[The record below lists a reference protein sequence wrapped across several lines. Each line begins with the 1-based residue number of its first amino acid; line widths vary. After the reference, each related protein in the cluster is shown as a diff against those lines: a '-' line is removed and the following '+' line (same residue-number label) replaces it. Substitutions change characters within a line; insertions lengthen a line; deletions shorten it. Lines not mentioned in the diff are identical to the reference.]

1 MTKKVTDR
9 KEGYVMA
16 LTKTQLKEILSAAG
30 CPADKAEAAIT
41 QIMDGHLASV
51 NALREERDNYKADA
65 EKLPAVQKEL
75 DGYKAQGGDS
85 YKDKYEKEHKDFEDY
100 KSQQTAK
107 ELLANKTSAYRS
119 MLKEAGVSDKR
130 IDTVIKAST
139 PTIESLELD
148 KDGKVKNSGDVVK
161 AIKTDWADFI
171 TKDGVKGAETPT
183 PPGGNSGKVLTKEE
197 ILKIKDTSERQAA
210 WGEFLKA
217 QQSG

>member
-30 CPADKAEAAIT
+30 CPAEKADAAIA

-51 NALREERDNYKADA
+51 NALREERDTYKADA
-65 EKLPAVQKEL
+65 ERLPAVQKEL

-85 YKDKYEKEHKDFEDY
+85 YKEKYEKEHKDFEDY
-100 KSQQTAK
+100 KSAQSAK
-107 ELLANKTSAYRS
+107 ELMANKTSAYRS

-130 IDTVIKAST
+130 IDTIVKAST
-139 PTIESLELD
+139 PAIESLELD

-161 AIKTDWADFI
+161 TIKNDWADFI
-171 TKDGVKGAETPT
+171 TKDEARGANTPT
-183 PPGGNSGKVLTKEE
+183 PPGGGSGKVLSKEE
-197 ILKIKDTSERQAA
+197 ILKIKDTTERQAA

-217 QQSG
+217 QTAG

>member
-1 MTKKVTDR
+1 
-9 KEGYVMA
+9 MA
-16 LTKTQLKEILSAAG
+16 LTKTQLREILSAAG
-30 CPADKAEAAIT
+30 VSAEKAETAVA

-100 KSQQTAK
+100 KTQQTAK
-107 ELLANKTSAYRS
+107 ELLASKTDAYRN
-119 MLKEAGVSDKR
+119 MLKEAGVSEKR

-139 PTIESLELD
+139 PAIESLTLD
-148 KDGKVKNSGDVVK
+148 KDGKVANSGDVLK
-161 AIKTDWADFI
+161 SIKTDWADFI
-171 TKDGVKGAETPT
+171 TKEESKGAATPT
-183 PPGGNSGKVLTKEE
+183 PPGGGSGKVLSKEE
-197 ILKIKDTSERQAA
+197 ILKIKDTTERQAA

-217 QQSG
+217 QQTG